1 MAEFAVLSSPLHV
14 GEPLPRDLTAE
25 PHQRV
30 QAAGVAQECR
40 VVAEAVAAVVA
51 GGRVP
56 LLWSGD
62 CVAPLGVVAGLQR
75 AGIDPVVVWLDGHAD
90 FNTATTSPSGYLP
103 GMTLAL
109 LVGRG
114 DPGPLG
120 GLGLRPVPEDRVV
133 LGGARDLDP
142 PEEAALATSAITRV
156 AVEDLRE
163 LPDGPVFLHVDADVV
178 DPGDLPG
185 MRFPAA
191 GGPPLGA
198 VAAAM
203 GRVAATG
210 RLAAVSIGV
219 TLRADMIQA
228 DAALTAAA
236 TLRAALTAPPAP

>member
-1 MAEFAVLSSPLHV
+1 MAEFEVLSSPVHV

-25 PHQRV
+25 PHRRLRAV
-30 QAAGVAQECR
+30 GVEDECR
-40 VVAEAVAAVVA
+40 GVAEAVAAVVA
-51 GGRVP
+51 GARAP

-75 AGIDPVVVWLDGHAD
+75 AGVDPVVVWLDGHAD
-90 FNTATTSPSGYLP
+90 FNTAATSPSGYLP

-114 DPGPLG
+114 DPAPLG
-120 GLGLRPVPEDRVV
+120 GLGLRPVAEDRVV

-142 PEEAALATSAITRV
+142 PEEAALATSRITRV
-156 AVEDLRE
+156 AVEDLRD
-163 LPDGPVFLHVDADVV
+163 LPRGPVFLHVDADVV

-191 GGPPLGA
+191 AGPSLAA
-198 VAAAM
+198 VAEAL

-210 RLAAVSIGV
+210 RLAAASIGV
-219 TLRADMIQA
+219 TLRADQAQA
-228 DAALTAAA
+228 DAALAAAA
-236 TLRAALTAPPAP
+236 TLRAALAAPRAS